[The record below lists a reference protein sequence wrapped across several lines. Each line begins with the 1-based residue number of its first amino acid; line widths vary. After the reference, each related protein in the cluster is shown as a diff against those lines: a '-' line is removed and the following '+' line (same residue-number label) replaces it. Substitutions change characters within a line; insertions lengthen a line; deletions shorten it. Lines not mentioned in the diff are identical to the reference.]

1 LLCAGERGF
10 LLYNDDLL
18 WIAEGRAMIR
28 CGVDM
33 IECQRIADGID
44 RLGER
49 FLQRFFTAG
58 EREDCGDKPCRLAAR
73 FAAKEAVGKALGT
86 GIGDMR
92 WVDIEIRIDAKRG
105 KPRLILHGR
114 AQSLAAGMALDEWDV
129 SLSHTDEL
137 AIAIVVAKSRD
148 A

>member
-1 LLCAGERGF
+1 
-10 LLYNDDLL
+10 
-18 WIAEGRAMIR
+18 MIR

-33 IECQRIADGID
+33 IECQRIADGME

-58 EREDCGDKPCRLAAR
+58 ERADCADKPHRLAAR

-86 GIGDMR
+86 GIGDIG
-92 WVDIEIRIDAKRG
+92 WVDIEIRIDAQRG
-105 KPRLILHGR
+105 KPRLILHGK
-114 AQSLAAGMALDEWDV
+114 AKSLAASLTLDEWDL

-137 AIAIVVAKSRD
+137 AIAMVVAKSSD
-148 A
+148 V